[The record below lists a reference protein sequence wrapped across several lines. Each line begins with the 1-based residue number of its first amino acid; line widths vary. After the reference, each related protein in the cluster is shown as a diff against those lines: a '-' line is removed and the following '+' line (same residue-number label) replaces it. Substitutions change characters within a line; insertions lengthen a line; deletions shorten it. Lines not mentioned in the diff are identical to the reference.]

1 MKVDWDKIISE
12 NHKPSRVSRRL
23 AKMVGGNVG
32 VTIGNV
38 LLDIVLPGGR
48 QIIEHSWSM
57 DERMRNRRRGLWQT
71 PEQMEAEMAAN
82 RARQEYLDSLPK
94 EPLYI
99 AAWKDYNDY
108 YMKATGKLGRTNEA
122 KKFKAL
128 RDETARI
135 LLEDYGVDIRDE
147 VGYIFNPREDLPK
160 VDPKVEAAKEAK
172 EQEAERKLAI
182 ANNNLAL
189 LLRNDRNRKAD
200 AARLLA
206 KNQAT
211 AAQNAARVQ
220 ASQQSAT
227 SLQEEL
233 ARVQA
238 AAAASAA
245 TRAQNLQSLHALATQ
260 KAATS
265 AAEAQ
270 QQRAIQAHSAQILAQ
285 QNAEVARLREE
296 AMAKQAQ
303 VRATPVV
310 PAKVSR
316 RGTAPQVKFGG
327 SKASGYIQ
335 KLIAMYKDG
344 LEVFDVKKMKWASDN
359 LRALGIMIEELDNPP
374 AVFPMGRNGLKENRE
389 GMVERKMN
397 YSEFLIE
404 PPLKQGKDA
413 ATLYKAIYDGKNM
426 RIGKIAHNWLK
437 GGIANNNWMSGS
449 PIKFTGYV
457 DAGKTYTKY
466 YRHKKGSDKG
476 SIPLLTPEEYFKD
489 APDRLKQLDDYM
501 KSNYFKEHLA
511 RLPKEF
517 TAPPTASVEKKVNTA
532 DEDALIRILSA
543 KMPELLPN
551 FRNLRVYSRY
561 SYRMRNYRD
570 IIVTNPDPK
579 KWRFFHVL
587 SLGKDLQEVIASS
600 DREGE
605 VKLPEEV
612 VELITDSILT
622 MVPFPKDND
631 PNDPTVGYYLGSLF
645 VMNKEDFEKKVAA
658 ALAKAPQ

>member
-1 MKVDWDKIISE
+1 MARPPAVKKVK
-12 NHKPSRVSRRL
+12 
-23 AKMVGGNVG
+23 
-32 VTIGNV
+32 
-38 LLDIVLPGGR
+38 
-48 QIIEHSWSM
+48 
-57 DERMRNRRRGLWQT
+57 
-71 PEQMEAEMAAN
+71 
-82 RARQEYLDSLPK
+82 
-94 EPLYI
+94 
-99 AAWKDYNDY
+99 
-108 YMKATGKLGRTNEA
+108 
-122 KKFKAL
+122 
-128 RDETARI
+128 
-135 LLEDYGVDIRDE
+135 
-147 VGYIFNPREDLPK
+147 
-160 VDPKVEAAKEAK
+160 
-172 EQEAERKLAI
+172 
-182 ANNNLAL
+182 
-189 LLRNDRNRKAD
+189 
-200 AARLLA
+200 
-206 KNQAT
+206 
-211 AAQNAARVQ
+211 
-220 ASQQSAT
+220 
-227 SLQEEL
+227 
-233 ARVQA
+233 
-238 AAAASAA
+238 
-245 TRAQNLQSLHALATQ
+245 
-260 KAATS
+260 
-265 AAEAQ
+265 
-270 QQRAIQAHSAQILAQ
+270 
-285 QNAEVARLREE
+285 
-296 AMAKQAQ
+296 
-303 VRATPVV
+303 
-310 PAKVSR
+310 
-316 RGTAPQVKFGG
+316 APQVKFGG

-344 LEVFDVKKMKWASDN
+344 LEVFDIKKMKWASDN

-404 PPLKQGKDA
+404 PTMWKGKEGA
-413 ATLYKAIYDGKNM
+413 VLFKAIYDGKNM
-426 RIGKIAHNWLK
+426 RIGKIAHNSLS
-437 GGIANNNWMSGS
+437 GGIVNDSWTSGN
-449 PIKFTGYV
+449 PMKFTGYV

-476 SIPLLTPEEYFKD
+476 SIPLFTPEEYFKD
-489 APDRLKQLDDYM
+489 KPDRLKQLDDYM

-517 TAPPTASVEKKVNTA
+517 SVPQTASVEKKVNTA

-561 SYRMRNYRD
+561 SYRMRNFRD
-570 IIVTNPDPK
+570 MIVTNPDPK

-645 VMNKEDFEKKVAA
+645 VMNKGDFEKKVAA